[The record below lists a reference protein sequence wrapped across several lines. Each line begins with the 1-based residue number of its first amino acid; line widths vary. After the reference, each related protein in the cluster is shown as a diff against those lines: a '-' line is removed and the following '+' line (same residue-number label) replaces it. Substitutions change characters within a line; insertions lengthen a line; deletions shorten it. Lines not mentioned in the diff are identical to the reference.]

1 MKKVLQ
7 KTNNSHFFKLIN
19 LMFFFFKKFFFA
31 VDISR
36 HYAFYYNPNYKL
48 LENGWALFQTEEEFA
63 KLIHSADSDWRISYV
78 NIDGSVSEIHIL
90 LQKLCMKQIRKRILN
105 MDFFII
111 CFSKCI

>member
-1 MKKVLQ
+1 MKKVLK
-7 KTNNSHFFKLIN
+7 KTNNSHFFKYNNN
-19 LMFFFFKKFFFA
+19 LMFFFNSFA

-78 NIDGSVSEIHIL
+78 NIEGSVSEIH
-90 LQKLCMKQIRKRILN
+90 KDFRI
-105 MDFFII
+105 
-111 CFSKCI
+111 

>member
-1 MKKVLQ
+1 MFFLQ
-7 KTNNSHFFKLIN
+7 KI
-19 LMFFFFKKFFFA
+19 FFA

-90 LQKLCMKQIRKRILN
+90 FQKEKKTIHTLAEGRRSIFNFYQLMN
-105 MDFFII
+105 F
-111 CFSKCI
+111 

>member
-1 MKKVLQ
+1 
-7 KTNNSHFFKLIN
+7 
-19 LMFFFFKKFFFA
+19 MFFFFKIFFFA

-90 LQKLCMKQIRKRILN
+90 LQKYFGRGKKVYVLN
-105 MDFFII
+105 
-111 CFSKCI
+111 CTNL

>member
-1 MKKVLQ
+1 MV
-7 KTNNSHFFKLIN
+7 
-19 LMFFFFKKFFFA
+19 FFFKNIFFA

-90 LQKLCMKQIRKRILN
+90 LQKYFGRGKKVYVLN
-105 MDFFII
+105 
-111 CFSKCI
+111 CTNL

>member
-7 KTNNSHFFKLIN
+7 KTNNYHFFKLIN
-19 LMFFFFKKFFFA
+19 LMFFFFKNFFA

-78 NIDGSVSEIHIL
+78 NIDGSVSEIHKDSL
-90 LQKLCMKQIRKRILN
+90 H
-105 MDFFII
+105 
-111 CFSKCI
+111 

>member
-1 MKKVLQ
+1 
-7 KTNNSHFFKLIN
+7 
-19 LMFFFFKKFFFA
+19 MFFFFKNFFFA

-90 LQKLCMKQIRKRILN
+90 LQKYFGRENKVYVLN
-105 MDFFII
+105 
-111 CFSKCI
+111 CTNL

>member
-7 KTNNSHFFKLIN
+7 KTNNSEFLQINKSYAFFLQKS
-19 LMFFFFKKFFFA
+19 FFA

-111 CFSKCI
+111 CFSNCM

>member
-1 MKKVLQ
+1 MKKVLK
-7 KTNNSHFFKLIN
+7 KTNIFLISSNIIILFFNS
-19 LMFFFFKKFFFA
+19 FA

-78 NIDGSVSEIHIL
+78 NIDGSVSEI
-90 LQKLCMKQIRKRILN
+90 RKEYVGIEKN
-105 MDFFII
+105 IQA
-111 CFSKCI
+111 SGWTGY

>member
-19 LMFFFFKKFFFA
+19 LMFFFFKNFFA

-78 NIDGSVSEIHIL
+78 NIDGSVSEIHVL
-90 LQKLCMKQIRKRILN
+90 LQNRKKIPVILWLREESP
-105 MDFFII
+105 
-111 CFSKCI
+111 CFKMYLLMNF

>member
-7 KTNNSHFFKLIN
+7 KTNNSEFLQINKSYAFFLQKS
-19 LMFFFFKKFFFA
+19 FFA

-90 LQKLCMKQIRKRILN
+90 LQKYFGRGKKVYVLN
-105 MDFFII
+105 
-111 CFSKCI
+111 CTNL